1 MLVSVTETSSQQ
13 SDSVMHV
20 HVFFFN
26 FFAQPTNWAPQSSQ
40 VDTDPTIAQ
49 EEKWFSLKG
58 KCPRWQDVPGAGVCL
73 GTGEAAEQ
81 VRGKHGTEGG

>member
-1 MLVSVTETSSQQ
+1 MYMYL
-13 SDSVMHV
+13 
-20 HVFFFN
+20 FFFN

-58 KCPRWQDVPGAGVCL
+58 KCPRWQDVPGAGVYL

-81 VRGKHGTEGG
+81 VRGKHGTEGGDPPQPVQGSPL